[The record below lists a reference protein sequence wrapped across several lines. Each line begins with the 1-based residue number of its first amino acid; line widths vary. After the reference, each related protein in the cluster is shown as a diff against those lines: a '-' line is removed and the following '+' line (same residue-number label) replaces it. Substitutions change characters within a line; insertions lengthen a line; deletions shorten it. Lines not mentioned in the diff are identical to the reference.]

1 MTDLAYQRTMGTPTE
16 DKNILPNVQFFEKV
30 HQMDIQTHRAHRK
43 STASLTSP
51 TPSVKNEIYDMIVGD
66 DHQVTTETTVDT
78 PLSPPPQIPFPMDQ
92 EIKTELIETPK
103 KKFTLLEEA
112 LNAAIPDR
120 NILNSVPL
128 ETENVPIKMDA
139 DALITSHSLLKGIG
153 KKKGRF
159 GFKAG
164 FKFKG
169 FKGASKKRNFILG
182 KKTKKSVAENLKE
195 VFSKHPNEVSS
206 KHFDLVTGGVGGEGA
221 TVGAVGESEIPSTS
235 FEINPSPKY
244 INEDG
249 ELIKIV
255 RMKQEEIINC
265 ICAFTEEDGLMI
277 QCELC
282 LCWQH
287 GTCFNIE
294 RENQVPEKYVCSFCK
309 NPHKERKSMK
319 YIHDQEW
326 LYEGKLPFA
335 NYHVLNP
342 KLEERFKMLKES
354 HQLTGNLLELKTFL
368 HSLQVK
374 INISK
379 NKDHP
384 KLYLWSK
391 SWEDTVPERNEKFDI
406 KTEELVN
413 LLEQE
418 TKDEIKDFNTPSR
431 RGTQNENSE
440 SKLSKTDESG
450 GSLLTD
456 LLQTPGGT
464 SIDFAQIHRTPKQP
478 NVPQPE
484 AIIDPAECQIR
495 LLSHISKQ
503 QDLAMN
509 RLDEIENLVL
519 GLESL
524 DPKAQTVDDHR
535 LKSTIKMLIRDL
547 GTMRKISEV
556 NVPAVNENVVVL
568 PANQSSY
575 QGFL

>member
-1 MTDLAYQRTMGTPTE
+1 MTDLAYQRTMGTPTDE
-16 DKNILPNVQFFEKV
+16 TTTPKNLLPNVQFFEKV

-51 TPSVKNEIYDMIVGD
+51 TSSVKNEIFDVIVGEE
-66 DHQVTTETTVDT
+66 VKPTDT

-92 EIKTELIETPK
+92 EIKTELVETPK

-120 NILNSVPL
+120 NLLNSVPL
-128 ETENVPIKMDA
+128 VTESVPIKMDA
-139 DALITSHSLLKGIG
+139 DELIQSHSLSKGG

-159 GFKAG
+159 AYKAG

-169 FKGASKKRNFILG
+169 FKGNSKKRNFIMG

-195 VFSKHPNEVSS
+195 VFSKHPDEVSS
-206 KHFDLVTGGVGGEGA
+206 KAFELVAGT
-221 TVGAVGESEIPSTS
+221 EIPAASL
-235 FEINPSPKY
+235 ELNPSPKY

-265 ICAFTEEDGLMI
+265 LCAFTEEDGLMI

-287 GTCFNIE
+287 GTCFGIE
-294 RENQVPEKYVCSFCK
+294 RENQVPEKYVCFICK
-309 NPHKERKSMK
+309 NPQKERKSMK

-335 NYHVLNP
+335 NYHVPNP
-342 KLEERFKMLKES
+342 KHEERFKMLKET

-391 SWEDTVPERNEKFDI
+391 PWEEVLPTQPEKFDI
-406 KTEELVN
+406 KTEELVD

-418 TKDEIKDFNTPSR
+418 TKNEIKDFNTPSR
-431 RGTQNENSE
+431 RQTENEKSE
-440 SKLSKTDESG
+440 SKMSKTDESG

-464 SIDFAQIHRTPKQP
+464 SIDFHRTPIKP
-478 NVPQPE
+478 NIPQPE

-495 LLSHISKQ
+495 LLNHISKQ

-509 RLDEIENLVL
+509 RLDEIENLVME
-519 GLESL
+519 LESL
-524 DPKAQTVDDHR
+524 DPKAQAVDDQR

-556 NVPAVNENVVVL
+556 NVPSVHENVIVQAVA
-568 PANQSSY
+568 PAY
-575 QGFL
+575 HGYM

>member
-16 DKNILPNVQFFEKV
+16 ETTPKNILPNVQFFEKV
-30 HQMDIQTHRAHRK
+30 HQMDIQTHRVHRK

-51 TPSVKNEIYDMIVGD
+51 TSSVKNEIFDMIVGD
-66 DHQVTTETTVDT
+66 DPNPQIIQNSTDT

-92 EIKTELIETPK
+92 EPQTELCETPK

-120 NILNSVPL
+120 NLLNSVPL
-128 ETENVPIKMDA
+128 VTESVPIKMDA
-139 DALITSHSLLKGIG
+139 DELIQSHSLLKGIG

-159 GFKAG
+159 GYKAG

-169 FKGASKKRNFILG
+169 FKGNSKKRNFILG
-182 KKTKKSVAENLKE
+182 KKTKKSVAENLKQ
-195 VFSKHPNEVSS
+195 VFSKHPDEISSS
-206 KHFDLVTGGVGGEGA
+206 KIFDLGIGVAE
-221 TVGAVGESEIPSTS
+221 VLPSTS
-235 FEINPSPKY
+235 ADVNPSPKY

-265 ICAFTEEDGLMI
+265 LCAFTEEDGLMI

-287 GTCFNIE
+287 GTCFGIE
-294 RENQVPEKYVCSFCK
+294 RENQVPEKYVCFICK
-309 NPHKERKSMK
+309 NPQKERKSMK

-335 NYHVLNP
+335 NYHVPNP
-342 KLEERFKMLKES
+342 KHEERFKMLKES

-391 SWEDTVPERNEKFDI
+391 SWEDQQPERNEKFDI
-406 KTEELVN
+406 KTEELVD

-431 RGTQNENSE
+431 RGTENEKSE

-464 SIDFAQIHRTPKQP
+464 SIDFAMTHRTPKQP
-478 NVPQPE
+478 NIPQPE
-484 AIIDPAECQIR
+484 AIIDDAECQIR
-495 LLSHISKQ
+495 LLNHISKQ

-509 RLDEIENLVL
+509 RLDEIENLVV
-519 GLESL
+519 GLESM
-524 DPKAQTVDDHR
+524 DPKGQNVDDHR

-556 NVPAVNENVVVL
+556 NVPVVNENVVVQ
-568 PANQSSY
+568 PVTSSI
-575 QGFL
+575 QGFM